1 MRLDIQGL
9 RAFAVLSVIIYHVA
23 PLRLPGGFI
32 GVDIFFV
39 ISGYLI
45 ISSIV
50 KNIEEKKFSFQSFYN
65 RRLSRLA
72 PVYLVVTIVT
82 AILLYNSLLTSE
94 YDSFA
99 KSAAASFAYAS
110 NFWFYN
116 KAGYFD
122 SELLT
127 SPLLHTWSLSVEEQF
142 YLIIPGLLYLA
153 HKAKLNTKVVLL
165 TASVVSLA
173 ACIVVTNI
181 NQPAAFYFSPLRFW
195 QFMIGGYVA
204 LYIKPGSIPKQFRDA
219 AIIIC
224 IVTLVLLCFIL
235 GHEDFPGW
243 KAILPTFLTAVI
255 LALGAR
261 DNFSYKLIGSKI
273 PKYIGDIS
281 YSLYLWHWPLIV
293 YFSVEES
300 SYLAREYKIAV
311 IALTFVLSILSYHAI
326 ENPVRK
332 TLNTYSAS
340 KNYLTYGVTCTILMV
355 FFFGAAQYKAAHT
368 DGKLQYYE
376 KFLSYGVSD
385 FRNGTCF
392 LSSTSNDY
400 SLFNKELCNTHT
412 DGKINILLIGDSH
425 AAHWYP
431 AMKNVFPEY
440 TTTQVTSSGCKP
452 VLKTKGPD
460 RCTQLIEWAYNE
472 LVTNYHFDK
481 VLISA
486 QWVKDDVKQLKDT
499 VNFLSNHA
507 GEVIVLGPTIEY
519 NVAPPRL
526 LAKGAT
532 REEISSKNNYDKIK
546 SYDRL
551 LVESIGSDASYIS
564 VLDAVCPSRDECIL
578 TTSDNT
584 PLQFDYGHLTSE
596 GATHIM
602 KSIAQMIDSH
612 NS

>member
-50 KNIEEKKFSFQSFYN
+50 KNLDNNNFSFKTFYN
-65 RRLSRLA
+65 RRLTRLA

-153 HKAKLNTKVVLL
+153 HKAKLSTKGVLL
-165 TASVVSLA
+165 TTIVVSLA
-173 ACIVVTNI
+173 ACIAVTNV

-195 QFMIGGYVA
+195 QFMIGGYAA
-204 LYIKPGSIPKQFRDA
+204 LYIKPDNIPKQLRDA
-219 AIIIC
+219 GIIIC
-224 IVTLVLLCFIL
+224 TAALVLLCFIME
-235 GHEDFPGW
+235 HADFPGW
-243 KAILPTFLTAVI
+243 KAILPTFLTAII
-255 LALGAR
+255 LALGTR
-261 DNFSYKLIGSKI
+261 DNFSYKLIGSAI

-311 IALTFVLSILSYHAI
+311 IALTFVLSILSYHTI
-326 ENPVRK
+326 ENPLRRK
-332 TLNTYSAS
+332 LNAYPAR
-340 KNYLTYGVTCTILMV
+340 KNYLTYGATCTVILV
-355 FFFGAAQYKAAHT
+355 ILLGATNYKT
-368 DGKLQYYE
+368 TQSDEKLQHYE
-376 KFLSYGVSD
+376 KFLSYGASD
-385 FRNGTCF
+385 FRNGICF

-412 DGKINILLIGDSH
+412 DGRINILLVGDSH

-452 VLKTKGPD
+452 VLETTGPD
-460 RCTQLIEWAYNE
+460 RCTHLIEWAYKE
-472 LVTNYHFDK
+472 LITNYHFDK
-481 VLISA
+481 ILISA
-486 QWVKDDVKQLKDT
+486 RWVKGDEKKLKNT
-499 VNFLSNHA
+499 VNFLANHA
-507 GEVIVLGPTIEY
+507 DEVIILGPTIEY
-519 NVAPPRL
+519 NVSPPRL
-526 LAKGAT
+526 LARGAT
-532 REEISSKNNYDKIK
+532 REEISDKNKYDTIK
-546 SYDRL
+546 SYERVL
-551 LVESIGSDASYIS
+551 TESIGNEAKYVS
-564 VLDAVCPSRDECIL
+564 VLDAVCPSKQTCIL
-578 TTSDNT
+578 TTPNNT

-596 GATHIM
+596 GAIHLM
-602 KSIAQMIDSH
+602 QKLSDMID
-612 NS
+612 